1 MNALIDLINDVLPA
15 RSPSGS
21 NISTEVSKTL
31 KDVGMIQA
39 LSCTL
44 VFDECLKFE
53 CWTHQANFCI
63 CSDLENGVIV
73 SIICMDSDTVSKLTC
88 IY

>member
-1 MNALIDLINDVLPA
+1 MCTPESQENALIDLINDVLVA

-44 VFDECLKFE
+44 ENLMDLDHPECVKI
-53 CWTHQANFCI
+53 ANGI
-63 CSDLENGVIV
+63 VKTLESLNVE
-73 SIICMDSDTVSKLTC
+73 
-88 IY
+88 